1 MPVSNAIRPLRNG
14 KIYKGHSTNYSEC
27 IMTVKDNNVHRGS
40 STITCECLV
49 TVDGIVKYGLIAM
62 LLGP

>member
-27 IMTVKDNNVHRGS
+27 IMTVKDNNVHCGS
-40 STITCECLV
+40 STITCECLA
-49 TVDGIVKYGLIAM
+49 TVDGIVNYGLIAV

>member
-14 KIYKGHSTNYSEC
+14 KIYKGHSTNYSDC

-40 STITCECLV
+40 STNTSECLA
-49 TVDGIVKYGLIAM
+49 TVDGIVNYGLIAV